1 MTVNKLNTPVYT
13 MSSNS
18 TAIVVSEALPQSIM
32 PAATFESTL
41 LGVGE
46 VATFES
52 TLPGVGEVAT
62 TTTTKPASS
71 ASVSPGR
78 KPKAS
83 LRKAHLKEPYLK
95 KMKELW
101 SKSKSPRKGPRPTT
115 SSLCT
120 MSFLKME
127 VKYFEQKIFL
137 WSILTM
143 EILMLVTE
151 IVMVVVVM
159 EIFSIVG

>member
-1 MTVNKLNTPVYT
+1 MSDISFEIISEDDGDIDMTVNKLNTPVYT
-13 MSSNS
+13 MS
-18 TAIVVSEALPQSIM
+18 SEALPQSIM
-32 PAATFESTL
+32 PAATFESTPL
-41 LGVGE
+41 DVGE
-46 VATFES
+46 VATFTS
-52 TLPGVGEVAT
+52 TLHGVGEVAT

-127 VKYFEQKIFL
+127 VKYFEQKWKF
-137 WSILTM
+137 
-143 EILMLVTE
+143 
-151 IVMVVVVM
+151 
-159 EIFSIVG
+159 